1 MTAWMHPVLSWYD
14 GRSFRERLVFAV
26 AALVVMLSL
35 FEGLWWGPQRERS
48 AMAQREVESLQVQK
62 ATLSAELD
70 QLEERES
77 QDPDAAISEQLDVLA
92 ARIGN
97 LDERLRGQTLQ
108 ILAPEQMT
116 SVLRDMIGTV
126 DGMRIVGIRS
136 EMPQRLVNS
145 AEDNLP
151 VLWRHGLVID
161 LQGDYLGLLDC
172 MQRLE
177 GLPWRLYWLGMDV
190 EAHGAGPGDFRL
202 HVYTVSLREE
212 WIRV

>member
-1 MTAWMHPVLSWYD
+1 MTAWLHPILSWYD
-14 GRSFRERLVFAV
+14 GRPIRERLVFAG
-26 AALVVMLSL
+26 AALILTLLL
-35 FEGLWWGPQRERS
+35 FEGLWWGPQRERTTMVQRDVAS
-48 AMAQREVESLQVQK
+48 LLAQE
-62 ATLSAELD
+62 AALSDELD

-77 QDPDAAISEQLDVLA
+77 QDPDSAISEQLDILA
-92 ARIGN
+92 ARIDN

-126 DGMRIVGIRS
+126 DGMRIIGIRS

-172 MQRLE
+172 MRRLE
-177 GLPWRLYWLGMDV
+177 ELPWRLYWLGMEV